1 MSFVDCYLPYFRQQ
15 FITCPLLALLPFQP
29 LFTESSREDQLL
41 SFPPF
46 SGVLT
51 APHPLCCVFLFSSLF
66 IYLFIFFSGREV
78 SLSMGLYWF
87 ISGWLW
93 QYRMT
98 LVAHLLVCR
107 MSPKQDWSQC
117 LVTQEPSCFLRV
129 MWHGEALHRLG
140 FRVSKF

>member
-1 MSFVDCYLPYFRQQ
+1 LFFNFAALFDFGCRSLAQMSFVDCYLPYFRQQ

-66 IYLFIFFSGREV
+66 IYLFIYFRGGRSV
-78 SLSMGLYWF
+78 CPWGYTGLSAG
-87 ISGWLW
+87 GCGN
-93 QYRMT
+93 T
-98 LVAHLLVCR
+98 A
-107 MSPKQDWSQC
+107 
-117 LVTQEPSCFLRV
+117 
-129 MWHGEALHRLG
+129 
-140 FRVSKF
+140 